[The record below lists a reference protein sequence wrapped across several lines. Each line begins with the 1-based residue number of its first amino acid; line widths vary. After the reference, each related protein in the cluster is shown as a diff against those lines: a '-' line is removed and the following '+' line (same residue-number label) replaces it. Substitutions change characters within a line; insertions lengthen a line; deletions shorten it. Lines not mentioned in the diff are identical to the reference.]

1 MLYVSKVIEM
11 KRVVLITLAVLSMTP
26 SPACMFFN
34 PGVHFILPDGYIGA
48 FRIILDEGHG
58 IDVKVEGGRYIYR
71 IPENGELKVKS
82 FEPFMKTHKETAA
95 YRSGKEIPRVDS
107 TVKLDVIALR
117 GGMGSG
123 SREVNGKNVGPVILT
138 YVIGTREQENSLKSP
153 TFTDKVQNVNSTPQP

>member
-1 MLYVSKVIEM
+1 M
-11 KRVVLITLAVLSMTP
+11 KRILLLTLIALIVISNSSCAVLDL
-26 SPACMFFN
+26 AQCLN
-34 PGVHFILPDGYIGA
+34 PDVHFILPDDYIGA
-48 FRIILDEGHG
+48 FRITLDESHG
-58 IDVKVEGGRYIYR
+58 IDVKLENGRYNYK
-71 IPENGELKVKS
+71 IPEAGELKVKS
-82 FEPFMKTHKETAA
+82 FQPFIGCHKETAA

-117 GGMGSG
+117 GGRGSG